1 MDVFLAMRDL
11 DARSFHLLSE
21 VAMILLRKNDAPS
34 GLRDYRPI
42 CLIHSVGKLFSKVLV
57 MRLAPRMTEIVK
69 DNQTTFIKGR
79 KHYRRQLLC
88 RVSQTLGKGR
98 YTLGKAFVECY
109 TRQRTLGKQFIG
121 KDLFVECTLLGTRQ
135 SLCRVLI

>member
-1 MDVFLAMRDL
+1 MWDL
-11 DARSFHLLSE
+11 NARSFRLLNE
-21 VAMILLRKNDAPS
+21 AAMILLRKNDAPS

-79 KHYRRQLLC
+79 KHYRRQLFC

-98 YTLGKAFVECY
+98 YILGKAFAEC
-109 TRQRTLGKQFIG
+109 TLGKGRSVNSLSAKTSLSSALYQALG
-121 KDLFVECTLLGTRQ
+121 KAFAEC
-135 SLCRVLI
+135 